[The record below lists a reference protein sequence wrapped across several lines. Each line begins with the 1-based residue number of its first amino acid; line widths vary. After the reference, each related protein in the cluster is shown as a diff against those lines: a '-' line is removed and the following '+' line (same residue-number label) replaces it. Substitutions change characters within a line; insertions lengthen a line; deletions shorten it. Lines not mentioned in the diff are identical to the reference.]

1 MPRLSEE
8 EGGKI
13 KPAGYI
19 QHYTKEQAIEIAKCK
34 LDPIYFIEKYVYIQH
49 PVKGAVKFILY
60 DFQRE
65 LLRTYIENNK
75 LIAMLS
81 RQCGKTTTASAFLLW
96 WAIFKKNQR
105 ILIASKD
112 QDGADEIMERLW
124 YAYEELPWW
133 IKPGVRVDQVK
144 TKKFDNNS
152 VIKSMATTA
161 TTGRGKANSIV
172 YLDEFAYV
180 RPNIAAKFWTSLFPT
195 LSTGGKCI
203 ITSTP
208 NTDEDKF
215 ATIWFNS
222 EMSPRSDK
230 WIDPMFEK
238 LKDLASATEGD
249 EDYETLYEDEEK
261 SGLYMGADLEE
272 EEDETAQNFVGFFA
286 HWTKVPDRD
295 GKPRG
300 ARFKKEQF
308 LGGLSQEEWMREF
321 ECAFVTGDETLISP
335 ARLSVLRGFVRK
347 PRFVDQ
353 WGGRWYEEIKANMAY
368 AVVLDPSEGVDADDA
383 CIQVWELPTLRQVFE
398 WNDNKADQ
406 QEQTKMLRRTL
417 YRLYMIQQND
427 PEHFGDVNIYY
438 SVERNG
444 LGIGIL
450 NLIEVAEENTF
461 PGWRID
467 ATHTSF
473 NIRGSKGGLDAP
485 MHWSGLLTSMTTKKR
500 FCVEFKSL
508 VERNLFL
515 PRSSELISQMK
526 TFVKKGQ
533 TWKAKEG
540 SKDDIIMGC
549 VLMCHLIEEL
559 RYQEPDL
566 DEYLRVSIDDTYDP
580 DDMTHPDNMDYAPI
594 VA

>member
-1 MPRLSEE
+1 MARASEE
-8 EGGKI
+8 DGGKI
-13 KPAGYI
+13 KPAGFI
-19 QHYTKEQAIEIAKCK
+19 QHYTKHQAFEIARCEV
-34 LDPIYFIEKYVYIQH
+34 DPIYFIEKYVYIQH
-49 PVKGAVKFILY
+49 PTQGAVKFILY
-60 DFQRE
+60 DFQRH
-65 LLRTYIENNK
+65 LLKTYMENNR

-96 WAIFKKNQR
+96 WAIFKDDQR
-105 ILIASKD
+105 VLIASKD

-133 IKPGVRVDQVK
+133 IKPGVKSDQVK
-144 TKKFDNNS
+144 TKKFDNGS
-152 VIKSMATTA
+152 VIKSTATTA

-180 RPNIAAKFWTSLFPT
+180 RPGIADKFWTSLFPT

-222 EMSPRSDK
+222 VMSPRSDE
-230 WIDPMFEK
+230 WIDPMYEK
-238 LKDLASATEGD
+238 LKALGKSAEEN
-249 EDYETLYEDEEK
+249 EDYDTVYEDLDK
-261 SGLYMGADLEE
+261 SGLYDGLLDEDDD
-272 EEDETAQNFVGFFA
+272 DETVQEFVGFHA

-308 LGGLSQEEWMREF
+308 KGGLSVEEWMREF

-353 WGGRWYEEIKANMAY
+353 WGGRWYEEILPNMGY

-383 CIQVWELPTLRQVFE
+383 CIQVWELPTMRQVFE
-398 WNDNKADQ
+398 WNDNKSDQ
-406 QEQTKMLRRTL
+406 QEQTRMIRRTL

-427 PEHFGDVNIYY
+427 PEHMGEVNIYY

-444 LGIGIL
+444 LGIGVL
-450 NLIEVAEENTF
+450 NIIEMAEENTF

-473 NIRGSKGGLDAP
+473 NNRGSKGGNDTP
-485 MHWSGLLTSMTTKKR
+485 MQWSGLLTSISTKKR
-500 FCVEFKSL
+500 FCLEFKSL
-508 VERNLFL
+508 VERNLFI
-515 PRSSELISQMK
+515 PRSSFLVSQMK
-526 TFVKKGQ
+526 TFIKRGQ
-533 TWKAKEG
+533 TWKGKEG
-540 SKDDIIMGC
+540 SKDDIVMSC

-559 RYQEPDL
+559 RQQEPDL
-566 DEYLRVSIDDTYDP
+566 DEYLKIHLTDNYDP
-580 DDMTHPDNMDYAPI
+580 EDVSHPDNMGYLPM
-594 VA
+594 VS